1 MTNAALDDFVAA
13 AKAVTIGECLSLLHL
28 PAPKGGRGEYMGPCP
43 QCGGRDR
50 FSFNTIKNVWNC
62 RGCAVGGHSALGLA
76 GHVLGLNLSSQEGYL
91 EACSAVLGRPIPGQT
106 ETETEEQRKA
116 REQRAAALAKKAQE
130 ADEKRQKL
138 AEKFRMIERRK
149 AAEKWR
155 RGYSPNN
162 PTLRGYFEGRIGG
175 FPKHTFLG
183 LLEHEKYYDAG
194 EAIYTGAA
202 MVAPFVDETG
212 NVIGCHL
219 TWLDRNNP
227 PKYRP
232 NIVGKNG
239 DKLPTKKMRGSKKGG
254 LIPLV
259 GFIENK
265 GRILPAPDRH
275 RMVVAEGIE
284 NVAAVCLAELNR
296 QDTIYAA
303 AGDLGNLAGPADPKS
318 RFIHPAKTVE
328 DKNGHRRPVYV
339 AGPVPLFRKG
349 QNDSIFVP
357 PHITELVF
365 IADSDS
371 EQIMTAAAMAR
382 ADARFK
388 KAGRKIIVTW
398 PPRGL
403 DVADMMQQGQSND

>member
-1 MTNAALDDFVAA
+1 M
-13 AKAVTIGECLSLLHL
+13 
-28 PAPKGGRGEYMGPCP
+28 R
-43 QCGGRDR
+43 RWR
-50 FSFNTIKNVWNC
+50 
-62 RGCAVGGHSALGLA
+62 
-76 GHVLGLNLSSQEGYL
+76 VLGLNLSSQEGYL
-91 EACSAVLGRPIPGQT
+91 AACSAVLGRPIPGQT

-116 REQRAAALAKKAQE
+116 REQRAAVLAKKAQE

-162 PTLRGYFEGRIGG
+162 PNLRGYFEGRIGG
-175 FPKHTFLG
+175 FPKNTFLG
-183 LLEHEKYYDAG
+183 LLVHEKYYDAG

-202 MVAPFVDETG
+202 MVAPFVDEAG
-212 NVIGCHL
+212 SVIGCHL
-219 TWLDRNNP
+219 TWIDLANP

-232 NIVGKNG
+232 NIVGKKG
-239 DKLPTKKMRGSKKGG
+239 SKLPTKKMRGSKKGG

-259 GFIENK
+259 GFIENQ
-265 GRILPAPDRH
+265 GRILPAPDRR

-318 RFIHPAKTVE
+318 RFIHPTKTVE
-328 DKNGHRRPVYV
+328 DKNGHRRTVYV
-339 AGPVPLFRKG
+339 AGPVPLFKKG

-357 PHITELVF
+357 ANITELVF

-382 ADARFK
+382 AEARFK

-403 DVADMMQQGQSND
+403 DVADMMQQGQNND